1 MASGLRE
8 AILKIFQEGRECNI
22 SELKRAVMPLV
33 GFCTYDEVNREI
45 QKMKVAGLVMVARV
59 SHGVTR
65 YRLQP
70 RKENSNDD

>member
-1 MASGLRE
+1 MATGLRE
-8 AILKIFQEGRECNI
+8 EILTIFQAGRECNI
-22 SELKRAVMPLV
+22 TELKRAVMPQV

-45 QKMKVAGLVMVARV
+45 QKMKAAGLVMVARV

-70 RKENSNDD
+70 RKESDNDN